1 MNNNKKKLSNLQTGI
16 ELGLSKKEFEK
27 IIKILD
33 RQPNFTELC
42 IFSAMWSEH
51 CSYKSSKKW
60 LKTLKTDAPWV
71 ICGPGENA
79 GVIDIG
85 DGLAAVFKME
95 SHNHPSF
102 IDPYQGAATGVG
114 GIMRDIFTM
123 GARPI
128 ANMNCLHFGDPEN
141 FKTKYLISGVVSG
154 IGGYGN
160 CVGIPTVGGQTDFN
174 KSYNGNNIVN
184 AMTLG
189 IAPSNKIFYSTAA
202 GIGNPLIYVG
212 SKTGKD
218 GIHGATMAS
227 TSFEETTENKRP
239 TVQVG
244 DPFTEKLLLEAC
256 LELMEKD
263 VIISIQDMGA
273 AGLTSSAFEM
283 ASKGGVGIELQL
295 EKVPQREKNMQPFE
309 LMLSESQE
317 RMLLVIKAGKEIEA
331 KRVFSKWDLPF
342 SIIGNLTDTGRMI
355 LKYNNIVEADLP
367 IEPLVSE
374 APEYD
379 RPWKKTKIKNKT
391 NLQMPPK
398 NEIEKILFKLIQS
411 PNLCSKKWI
420 WEQYDSMVLS
430 DTISGPGGDAAIVRI
445 HNSNKGLAITTDC
458 TPRYVAAH
466 PETGAKQA
474 VAEAWR
480 NLISVG
486 AKPLAITNCLNY
498 GNPEKPEIMGQLVES
513 IFGINEACEALNFPV
528 VSGNVSLYNET
539 NSNSINPTPNI
550 GGVGIIED
558 LNHIANICWLDG
570 ENIIVIGKT
579 YGHLHTSL
587 FAEYILNN
595 IDGPPPKVDLD
606 VEVKN
611 GKFIKKLINKNYI
624 KTCHD
629 ISDGGLLVAIAE
641 MAVSSG
647 LGAYIKT
654 QDSNFYNWW
663 FGEDQGRYIITCNNF
678 NLDKIVRLSKLE
690 HIELNCI
697 GKVGGDLLNIDQKNT
712 ICISELRKQHEAWL
726 PQYMINK
733 S

>member
-355 LKYNNIVEADLP
+355 LKYNNFVEADLP

-558 LNHIANICWLDG
+558 LNHIANTCWLDG

-663 FGEDQGRYIITCNNF
+663 FGEDQGRYIITCNNL